1 MSPETSAI
9 ITNGA
14 RPPSPCGPV
23 PGAGAPGASSGG
35 LLTSSLFGC
44 CDADG
49 HGITPSQ
56 SAGNV
61 FLKHGTELRL
71 IPRDRVGGSRR

>member
-23 PGAGAPGASSGG
+23 PGGSCAWCLEWRP
-35 LLTSSLFGC
+35 LTSSLFGC